1 VAIVIEEEHESADRF
16 GHYQGHP
23 LAAPRY
29 RTWLLHSDKI
39 TIYRKTICEHCR
51 SRDEVAATV
60 YGVVIHEIAHHFGI
74 DDPRLRELGW

>member
-1 VAIVIEEEHESADRF
+1 LYE
-16 GHYQGHP
+16 GYP

-29 RTWLLHSDKI
+29 RNWAVHPDKI

-51 SRDEVAATV
+51 SEQEVRALV
-60 YGVVIHEIAHHFGI
+60 YRVVVHEIAHHFGI

>member
-1 VAIVIEEEHESADRF
+1 
-16 GHYQGHP
+16 
-23 LAAPRY
+23 
-29 RTWLLHSDKI
+29 LLHSDKI

-74 DDPRLRELGW
+74 DDPLLRELGW